1 MLRVQGDVAM
11 SEHLLST
18 DTVRAKE
25 RLPYWCDMVC
35 DTFVE
40 LDCESQESDSFS
52 GELRNIAFGAIQI
65 SMVES
70 VAQRVRRTRSRI
82 AGSTRDHF
90 LLSLQL
96 RGTGAICQDSRV
108 AKLSPGDFALY
119 DSIRPYEL
127 RFDDSFSQVVLR
139 LPRETVTG
147 RLIDSHMLTARR
159 IDGQRG
165 VGLLA
170 SSFIRQLHEQRADI
184 DDLSLGRL
192 QANAVDLMATALA
205 EQTGG
210 QARTNEGQ
218 AIIRQR
224 VCAFIDRNLG
234 DHRLTCEGIAAAHGI
249 SQRYLRKIF
258 ESSSTTVSDW
268 IWSRRLEQAKAD
280 LSDPL
285 LAHVSVTAIGF
296 DVGFKDAA
304 HFSRAFRS
312 RFGMSP
318 REWRNSAGS
327 RHN

>member
-1 MLRVQGDVAM
+1 M
-11 SEHLLST
+11 SGNLLST
-18 DTVRAKE
+18 DTVRQRE
-25 RLPYWCDMVC
+25 RLPYWCDLVC

-40 LDCESQESDSFS
+40 LDCDSQVSDSFS
-52 GELRNIAFGAIQI
+52 GELRNVAFGDIQI
-65 SMVES
+65 SMVDS

-82 AGSTRDHF
+82 ATSARDNF

-96 RGTGAICQDSRV
+96 RGTGTISQDSRT
-108 AKLSPGDFALY
+108 ATLSPGDFTLY
-119 DSIRPYEL
+119 DCTRPYEL

-147 RLIDSHMLTARR
+147 RLIDSHLLTARR
-159 IDGQRG
+159 IDGRRG

-170 SSFIRQLHEQRADI
+170 SSFIRQLHEQLADI

-210 QARTNEGQ
+210 QTRPNEGQ

-224 VCAFIDRNLG
+224 VCAYIDRNLG
-234 DHRLTCEGIAAAHGI
+234 DSRLTCESIAAAHGI
-249 SQRYLRKIF
+249 SQRYLRKVF
-258 ESSSTTVSDW
+258 EASSTTVSDW
-268 IWSRRLEQAKAD
+268 IWSRRLEQAKSD
-280 LSDPL
+280 LADPL

-318 REWRNSAGS
+318 REWRNSMVRG
-327 RHN
+327 N